1 MVTVGAKGT
10 ALLAP
15 PVQVKVS
22 APPPLSV
29 TELPIHTAGLLAE
42 AVTTGKGFTVTETE
56 ARLVLVQPVRVF
68 VPLTE

>member
-1 MVTVGAKGT
+1 MVTVGAKAVPLGAT
-10 ALLAP
+10 GD
-15 PVQVKVS
+15 QVKVS

-29 TELPIHTAGLLAE
+29 TELLMQIAELLAA
-42 AVTTGKGFTVTETE
+42 AVTTGKGLTVTETE